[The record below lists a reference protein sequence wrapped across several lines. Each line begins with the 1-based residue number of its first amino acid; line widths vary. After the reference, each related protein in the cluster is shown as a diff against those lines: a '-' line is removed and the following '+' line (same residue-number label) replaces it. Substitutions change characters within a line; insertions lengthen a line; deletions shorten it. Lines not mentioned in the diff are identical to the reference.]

1 MTTNMHRQPTQTPT
15 KSMLEEYAAE
25 LAPALGEL
33 AASLGPTPRKTG
45 AAGAEESPAA
55 RNLEMVMRI
64 PVTVKIVLGSATMP
78 VANLMRLG
86 RGTVIPLDRRVGEPV
101 DMVVNG
107 RLVARGEVVVVDEAT
122 SRFGIKLTEVVGPS
136 DTDKPA

>member
-1 MTTNMHRQPTQTPT
+1 MHRQPAQSPPQ
-15 KSMLEEYAAE
+15 SMLDEYAAE

-33 AASLGPTPRKTG
+33 AASLGPAPRKPG
-45 AAGAEESPAA
+45 AAAAEAPAA

-86 RGTVIPLDRRVGEPV
+86 RGAVIALDRRVGEPV

-107 RLVARGEVVVVDEAT
+107 RVVARGEVVVVDEAT
-122 SRFGIKLTEVVGPS
+122 SRFGIKLTDVVGPS